1 MYLFIKGSTSVSDVN
16 CSLEPESSELADRS
30 ENKADIVLLENDIK
44 SNEKV
49 MVNPGSSTCF
59 DFTFLVSEFCETN
72 NWKNTEWRIRHSAL
86 MGMGNEEIFY
96 KLD

>member
-1 MYLFIKGSTSVSDVN
+1 MYLFIKGSTPASDVN
-16 CSLEPESSELADRS
+16 CSLEPELADRS

-49 MVNPGSSTCF
+49 MVNSGSSTCF

-86 MGMGNEEIFY
+86 MGKGNEEIFY
-96 KLD
+96 ILD